1 MKNDVGSTRWARE
14 LNERDVRLMREK
26 GPGYIHHVTPP
37 PELWEWRRAAA
48 WALIVAV
55 LFGVGI
61 ALGSLA
67 HWVFG

>member
-37 PELWEWRRAAA
+37 PEPWGWRRAAA

-55 LFGVGI
+55 VFGAGALIGAGLKVLFG
-61 ALGSLA
+61 
-67 HWVFG
+67 